1 MVFPSNTVRSGQL
14 GAGYPRKHHS
24 LNLRTRAF
32 LRSRLGRVTAI
43 VALALLGV
51 FACVFGYYDV
61 HFGHLIDQ
69 RLSGAVF
76 ENNSQVYAA
85 PEEIA
90 KGQALARGALTD
102 RLLRAGYSNTTADG
116 PMGWFRA
123 GHDWVEIHPGADSY
137 FHGGKGIRVQFG
149 ANSIDGITM
158 LANGSAVESAEIEP
172 LLLTNLFNSSREK
185 RRVLKYDDLPKTLV
199 DAVLSVEDKRFFEHP
214 GFDFVRVF
222 GAAWADIHHGARS
235 QGASTIDMQVA
246 RSFFFTNQR
255 TWSRKVAETMM
266 ALELEHRFSKRE
278 IFELY
283 ANEVYL
289 GNRGSFVMRGFG
301 EAAQAYFGKDV
312 RDLNLAQCAFLAGI
326 IHSPNRYSA
335 AERHPQRADEARDR
349 GLNAMVE
356 NDAINRA
363 QAAAAREEPLH
374 FVVGADAGTAP
385 YFVDMVRDKL
395 LEDYSETDLT
405 TQSYRIYST
414 LDPDLQRSAQV
425 AVAEGVKNVDA
436 LLAPKYERWRKK
448 GEAVPQVQAALVA
461 LDPRTG
467 EIRALVG
474 GRDYGESQLNH
485 ILAHRQ
491 PGSSF
496 KPFVYAAA
504 LNTALG
510 DQQPVVTPV
519 TLLEDEPTTFTF
531 DGKDYTPNNYGEE
544 FYGNVTVRDALT
556 HSMNVAT
563 VKLAEMIG
571 YDRVAQM
578 AKQMRLGPR
587 ILGTPAVAL
596 GAYEMTPLEVAAGYT
611 AFASGGMRAEPIFV
625 TQVASMNGEVL
636 QKSEVERTQV
646 LDPRVA
652 YLTTSL
658 MEDVLNR
665 GTGGSVRR
673 LGFTAPAAGKT
684 GTSRD
689 GWFAGFTSNLI
700 CVIWIGFDDNRDLGL
715 AGGVAAAP
723 LWAEFMKLAVAL
735 PRYRNPQPFPVP
747 SGIVQVSIDPESG
760 LLAAPGCPEPR
771 NEVFIAGTEPT
782 EYCTLH
788 GGASSESATAPGKP
802 PAGVEPSP
810 VISGRTPAPPLS
822 GEPPSPAKPGE
833 TPADSAKKKSIFQ
846 KIFGIFGSG
855 NKTPPAPEQPPQPQP
870 NP

>member
-1 MVFPSNTVRSGQL
+1 MVSPFNKARAGRSGLARQPKQHP
-14 GAGYPRKHHS
+14 PRVHIH
-24 LNLRTRAF
+24 AF
-32 LRSRLGRVTAI
+32 LRSRLGRATAI
-43 VALALLGV
+43 SALAVLGLV
-51 FACVFGYYDV
+51 ACVFVYYDV

-69 RLSGAVF
+69 RLSGAIF

-90 KGQALARGALTD
+90 KGEALSRAALTD

-123 GHDWVEIHPGADSY
+123 GHDWMEIHPGPGSY
-137 FHGGKGIRVQFG
+137 FHGGNAIHVQFG

-158 LANGSAVESAEIEP
+158 LADSSAVDSAEIEP

-185 RRVLKYDDLPKTLV
+185 RRVLAYGDLPKTLV
-199 DAVLSVEDKRFFEHP
+199 EAVLSVEDKRFFEHP

-222 GAAWADIHHGARS
+222 GAAWADLNHGARS

-246 RSFFFTNQR
+246 RSFFFTNER
-255 TWSRKVAETMM
+255 TWRRKVAETFM
-266 ALELEHRFSKRE
+266 ALELERRFSKRE

-312 RDLNLAQCAFLAGI
+312 RDLTLAQCAFLAGI
-326 IHSPNRYSA
+326 IHSPNRYSTA
-335 AERHPQRADEARDR
+335 DRRPQRADEARDR
-349 GLNAMVE
+349 GLNSMVE
-356 NDAINRA
+356 NGVINRA
-363 QAAAAREEPLH
+363 QAAAARGEPLH
-374 FVVGADAGTAP
+374 FVVGTDAGTAP

-405 TQSYRIYST
+405 TQSYRVYTT
-414 LDPDLQRSAQV
+414 LDPALQRAAQT
-425 AVAEGVKNVDA
+425 AVSEGMKNVDA
-436 LLAPKYERWRKK
+436 MLAKKYERWRKK
-448 GEAVPQVQAALVA
+448 GQTAPLVQAALVA

-504 LNTALG
+504 FNTALG
-510 DQQPVVTPV
+510 NQQPVVTPV
-519 TLLEDEPTTFTF
+519 TMLEDEPTTFTF
-531 DGKDYTPNNYGEE
+531 DGKDYMPNNYGQE

-556 HSMNVAT
+556 HSLNVAT
-563 VKLAEMIG
+563 VKLAQMIG

-578 AKQMRLGPR
+578 AKQMRLGAR
-587 ILGTPAVAL
+587 IIGTPAVAL

-611 AFASGGMRAEPIFV
+611 AFASAGMRAEPLFV
-625 TQVASMNGEVL
+625 TEVASTQGDVL
-636 QKSEVERTQV
+636 QKVEVQRNQV
-646 LDPRVA
+646 LDSRVA
-652 YLTTSL
+652 YLVTSL

-665 GTGGSVRR
+665 GTGGAVRR

-689 GWFAGFTSNLI
+689 GWFAGFTSNLV
-700 CVIWIGFDDNRDLGL
+700 CVVWIGFDDNRDLDL

-723 LWAEFMKLAVAL
+723 LWAEFMKLAITL
-735 PRYRNPQPFPVP
+735 PRYRNPQGFAAP
-747 SGIVQVSIDPESG
+747 SGIIQVSIDPESG
-760 LLAAPGCPEPR
+760 LLATPVCPQPR

-788 GGASSESATAPGKP
+788 GGASAGTVGLAGKLP
-802 PAGVEPSP
+802 SGVEPIP
-810 VISGRTPAPPLS
+810 NIPGRGAAPLLPGQSPAP
-822 GEPPSPAKPGE
+822 AQPGDA
-833 TPADSAKKKSIFQ
+833 PADAAKKKGILQ

-855 NKTPPAPEQPPQPQP
+855 NKTPPPEQPPQPQP

>member
-1 MVFPSNTVRSGQL
+1 VPLSHSARPGQSGSARQ
-14 GAGYPRKHHS
+14 PKQHS
-24 LNLRTRAF
+24 SRVHVHAF
-32 LRSRLGRVTAI
+32 LRSRSGRFAAIAVLAMLGLV
-43 VALALLGV
+43 
-51 FACVFGYYDV
+51 ACVFAYYDV
-61 HFGHLIDQ
+61 HFGRMIQQ

-76 ENNSQVYAA
+76 ENTSEVYSA
-85 PEEIA
+85 PDEIA
-90 KGQALARGALTD
+90 KGENLRRAELTD

-123 GHDWVEIHPGADSY
+123 GHDWMEIHPGPDSY
-137 FHGGKGIRVQFG
+137 FHGGNAIRVQFG
-149 ANSIDGITM
+149 EDSIDGITM
-158 LANGSAVESAEIEP
+158 LADSSSVDSVEIEP

-185 RRVLKYDDLPKTLV
+185 RRVLAYGELPKMLV

-222 GAAWADIHHGARS
+222 GAAWADIHHGVRA

-255 TWSRKVAETMM
+255 TWSRKVSETLM
-266 ALELEHRFSKRE
+266 ALELERRFSKQQ
-278 IFELY
+278 ILELY

-289 GNRGSFVMRGFG
+289 GNRGSFAMRGFG

-356 NDAINRA
+356 NGVVNRA
-363 QAAAAREEPLH
+363 QAAAARTEPLH
-374 FVVGADAGTAP
+374 FVVGTDAGTAP

-395 LEDYSETDLT
+395 LEDFSESDLT
-405 TQSYRIYST
+405 TQSYRIYTT
-414 LDPDLQRSAQV
+414 LDPELQRAAQI
-425 AVAEGVKNVDA
+425 AVAQGAKNVDT
-436 LLAPKYERWRKK
+436 LLASKYEHWRKN
-448 GEAVPQVQAALVA
+448 GGAVPQVQAGLVA
-461 LDPRTG
+461 LDPQTG

-504 LNTALG
+504 FNTALG

-519 TLLEDEPTTFTF
+519 TMLDDEPTTFTF
-531 DGKDYTPNNYGEE
+531 DGKEYTPNNYGEE
-544 FYGNVTVRDALT
+544 FYGNVTARDALT
-556 HSMNVAT
+556 HSLNVAT

-571 YDRVAQM
+571 YGRVAQM
-578 AKQMRLGPR
+578 AKQMRLGPH
-587 ILGTPAVAL
+587 ILPTPAVAL

-611 AFASGGMRAEPIFV
+611 AFASAGVRAEPLFI
-625 TQVASMNGEVL
+625 TQVANTQGDVL
-636 QKSEVERTQV
+636 QKTDVQRSQV

-652 YLTTSL
+652 YLVTSL

-689 GWFAGFTSNLI
+689 GWFAGFTSNLV
-700 CVIWIGFDDNRDLGL
+700 CVVWIGFDDNRDLGL

-723 LWAEFMKLAVAL
+723 LWADFMKLAILL
-735 PRYRNPQPFPVP
+735 PRYRNPQRFAMP

-760 LLAAPGCPEPR
+760 LLTMPGCPNPR

-782 EYCTLH
+782 EYCGVH
-788 GGASSESATAPGKP
+788 GGAPPENAAVGVKPRSGVGTP
-802 PAGVEPSP
+802 PAIE
-810 VISGRTPAPPLS
+810 GRASAPPLPS
-822 GEPPSPAKPGE
+822 EPAVPGQPGE
-833 TPADSAKKKSIFQ
+833 TPAESAKKKGIFQ
-846 KIFGIFGSG
+846 KFFGIFGGS
-855 NKTPPAPEQPPQPQP
+855 KRAPEPAPPPQP